1 MFTTAFE
8 ECIEGKGQKSEG
20 RSNAV
25 LQRTQ
30 ALTIAWLHF
39 VLHVHFFG
47 LIIIKAYFIDIKENK
62 THASISSCNFYM
74 RRNVHVFLFCMRFSL
89 NSSRQILENINK
101 LASWVSFA
109 PNTVTL
115 FFKLTMWPLRDL
127 RKGTMSMG
135 QGEIYCFQTHRKANS
150 LDLQKFDLLMK
161 LIAHNATII
170 MIYVWII
177 VANLL

>member
-1 MFTTAFE
+1 MFTWAFE
-8 ECIEGKGQKSEG
+8 GCIEGKSQKSEG

-25 LQRTQ
+25 LQSTQ

-39 VLHVHFFG
+39 VLHVHFFS

-74 RRNVHVFLFCMRFSL
+74 RRNVHLFLFCMRFSL

-127 RKGTMSMG
+127 RKGTMSRVKDRYIAFKLTEK
-135 QGEIYCFQTHRKANS
+135 QILWTFKS
-150 LDLQKFDLLMK
+150 LICTWSWLPTTRPLSWFMFG
-161 LIAHNATII
+161 
-170 MIYVWII
+170 
-177 VANLL
+177 

>member
-1 MFTTAFE
+1 MQ
-8 ECIEGKGQKSEG
+8 CC
-20 RSNAV
+20 NA
-25 LQRTQ
+25 LRLWQ
-30 ALTIAWLHF
+30 LHDYTLF
-39 VLHVHFFG
+39 CTYIFFG

-177 VANLL
+177 VAHLL

>member
-8 ECIEGKGQKSEG
+8 ECIDGKGQKSEG

-25 LQRTQ
+25 LQRSQ

-109 PNTVTL
+109 LNTVTYVRVQCQWVKERYIA
-115 FFKLTMWPLRDL
+115 FKLTEKQILWTF
-127 RKGTMSMG
+127 K
-135 QGEIYCFQTHRKANS
+135 S
-150 LDLQKFDLLMK
+150 L
-161 LIAHNATII
+161 IC
-170 MIYVWII
+170 
-177 VANLL
+177 

>member
-135 QGEIYCFQTHRKANS
+135 QGEIYCFQTHRNANS
-150 LDLQKFDLLMK
+150 LDL
-161 LIAHNATII
+161 
-170 MIYVWII
+170 
-177 VANLL
+177 

>member
-89 NSSRQILENINK
+89 NSSRQILESINK

-115 FFKLTMWPLRDL
+115 FFQIHYVTTAWLT
-127 RKGTMSMG
+127 
-135 QGEIYCFQTHRKANS
+135 QGYNVNVKRKAAWTKANVRWTKAGVG
-150 LDLQKFDLLMK
+150 LYHFWK
-161 LIAHNATII
+161 
-170 MIYVWII
+170 
-177 VANLL
+177 NLLILHPFKEKMPTTVERKWK